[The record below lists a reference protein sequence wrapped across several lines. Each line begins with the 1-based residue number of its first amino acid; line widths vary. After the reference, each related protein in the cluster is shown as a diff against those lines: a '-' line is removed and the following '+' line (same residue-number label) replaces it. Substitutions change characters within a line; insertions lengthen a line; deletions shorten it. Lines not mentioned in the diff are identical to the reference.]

1 MFWLVVFFVNS
12 VTTQEP
18 AIGLV
23 LQAQDFVCFMFEMQ
37 FYIILLLV
45 KSSLEMI
52 THRISDFFYMIK
64 VECY

>member
-18 AIGLV
+18 AVNLV
-23 LQAQDFVCFMFEMQ
+23 LQAQDFVCFIFEIQ
-37 FYIILLLV
+37 FYVILLLV

-52 THRISDFFYMIK
+52 THRISNFFHMIK
-64 VECY
+64 VEQC